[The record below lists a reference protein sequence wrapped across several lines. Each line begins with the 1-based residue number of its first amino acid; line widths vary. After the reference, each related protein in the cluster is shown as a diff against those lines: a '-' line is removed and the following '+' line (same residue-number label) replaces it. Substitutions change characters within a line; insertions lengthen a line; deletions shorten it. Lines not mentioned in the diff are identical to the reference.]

1 MKLYTKC
8 GDKGKTSL
16 IGGERVAKSDLRVE
30 AYGTVD
36 ELSAFMALLGDKLAE
51 YEVLADCT
59 AEVRRI
65 CSTLMCVE
73 SLLAVG
79 GCGCDKVAPL
89 GEGCIPHLEAEID
102 RLQEALKPITHFT
115 IPGGC
120 TPASLCHVCRTVCR
134 RAERRAIEAVET
146 YNLDATTVIYL
157 NRLSDYLYA
166 LGRTITERLGVEE
179 ILWQPQK

>member
-8 GDKGKTSL
+8 GDHGTTSL
-16 IGGERVAKSDLRVE
+16 IGGERVAKCDPRVE

-51 YEVLADCT
+51 FEVMADCT
-59 AEVRRI
+59 AEIRRI

-73 SLLAVG
+73 SLLAMG
-79 GCGCDKVAPL
+79 IHGCDKVAPL
-89 GEGCIPHLEAEID
+89 SNKPILDLEAEID
-102 RLQEALKPITHFT
+102 RLQESLRPITHFT

-134 RAERRAIEAVET
+134 RAERRAIEAAEKFNVPSEVT
-146 YNLDATTVIYL
+146 AYL

-166 LGRTITERLGVEE
+166 LGRTITERLSVEE
-179 ILWQPQK
+179 ILWQP

>member
-8 GDKGKTSL
+8 GDKGETSL
-16 IGGERVAKSDLRVE
+16 IGGERVAKTDPRVE

-51 YEVLADCT
+51 HKTLADCT
-59 AEVRRI
+59 TEIRRI

-73 SLLAVG
+73 SLLAISHG
-79 GCGCDKVAPL
+79 GCDKVAPL
-89 GEGCIPHLEAEID
+89 GEECIAHLEAEID
-102 RLQEALKPITHFT
+102 HLQASLRPITHFT

-134 RAERRAIEAVET
+134 RAERRAIEAAAKYDISPE
-146 YNLDATTVIYL
+146 AVIYL

-166 LGRTITERLGVEE
+166 LGRTITERLDAEE
-179 ILWQPQK
+179 VLWQP